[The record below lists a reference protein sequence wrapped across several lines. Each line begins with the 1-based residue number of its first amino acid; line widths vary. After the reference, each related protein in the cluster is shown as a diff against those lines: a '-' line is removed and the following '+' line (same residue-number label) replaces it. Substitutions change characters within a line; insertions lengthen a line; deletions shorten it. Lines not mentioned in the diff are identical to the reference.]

1 MDNSSQSV
9 FVVFNPKA
17 GKEGQVDEIRSA
29 LASHFTSPRW
39 KPEIYETT
47 GKEDLLVICR
57 AACNQGASLV
67 VAAGG
72 DGTVASV
79 ANALVFSQVPLG
91 ILPLGTGN
99 VLARALSIPLKLEE
113 ALDLLVGD
121 HAVIEVDALKVGD
134 RHFFSNVSVGISPAM
149 VSETTP
155 AQKRRLGR
163 LAYLWTIFKRSSI
176 VQLRRYTLTIDGQ
189 TRQIRA
195 SEVLVSNTA
204 LLEAPTHLFGS
215 PETINDGQLDVYM
228 ITAQT
233 LGNYLHV
240 AWNLLRHPGQSTRE
254 LNHWG
259 VQHSIRIDSNRHPQ
273 LVQGDGEVIGH
284 TPVEVQLV
292 PKAIHVIMP
301 TPKTLEAPV

>member
-1 MDNSSQSV
+1 
-9 FVVFNPKA
+9 
-17 GKEGQVDEIRSA
+17 
-29 LASHFTSPRW
+29 
-39 KPEIYETT
+39 
-47 GKEDLLVICR
+47 
-57 AACNQGASLV
+57 
-67 VAAGG
+67 
-72 DGTVASV
+72 
-79 ANALVFSQVPLG
+79 
-91 ILPLGTGN
+91 
-99 VLARALSIPLKLEE
+99 
-113 ALDLLVGD
+113 
-121 HAVIEVDALKVGD
+121 
-134 RHFFSNVSVGISPAM
+134 
-149 VSETTP
+149 
-155 AQKRRLGR
+155 
-163 LAYLWTIFKRSSI
+163 LWTIFKRSSI
-176 VQLRRYTLTIDGQ
+176 VQLRRYTLTVDGQ

-301 TPKTLEAPV
+301 TPKTLEEHSQPPLYQQLLSSHPANNNGELLRHKVQKVSHVRLIQTDDGSDSALQIESTNGQTATIELSTSVTKG